1 MELKCV
7 LKRCSNLNGN
17 AGDRIY
23 PKVTNYN
30 LISADSFISEVAS
43 RRQLT
48 EGEIK
53 SVLSGVVEVLA
64 YLIGGG
70 HSVTIDRLGTFSVSM
85 KGGVAADA
93 RGVLQLKDARVKG
106 VNFIPAKALKAA
118 LGDVKFSLVNHNVT
132 EAAQLDDAKAL
143 EAARRA
149 VGERGFFI
157 RSEFAKA
164 AGVSYS
170 YAGKVLAR
178 LVESGALSCESL
190 GHSHIFRVA

>member
-53 SVLSGVVEVLA
+53 SVL
-64 YLIGGG
+64 
-70 HSVTIDRLGTFSVSM
+70 
-85 KGGVAADA
+85 
-93 RGVLQLKDARVKG
+93 
-106 VNFIPAKALKAA
+106 
-118 LGDVKFSLVNHNVT
+118 
-132 EAAQLDDAKAL
+132 
-143 EAARRA
+143 
-149 VGERGFFI
+149 
-157 RSEFAKA
+157 
-164 AGVSYS
+164 
-170 YAGKVLAR
+170 
-178 LVESGALSCESL
+178 
-190 GHSHIFRVA
+190 